1 MVGRVIPDQAFP
13 GGRDTGGPA
22 GSATSS
28 RENMTCNECRQRMCT
43 DELLTRLR
51 CADCRQGKFEPY
63 YDLAFMMLL
72 IAITE
77 AFTWMLTRRPQD
89 RD

>member
-1 MVGRVIPDQAFP
+1 
-13 GGRDTGGPA
+13 
-22 GSATSS
+22 
-28 RENMTCNECRQRMCT
+28 MCT